1 MKVSTVSE
9 MRAFDKAALVQFGI
23 PELLLMENAGLA
35 SYDVLMSQCGIA
47 GKSFVVLAG
56 MGNNGGDG
64 FVVARKILSGGGSV
78 KVFILGDADKYTGP
92 ALINLE
98 IIRKMPIEII
108 EVSAARTTQK
118 GYCRLRRDYRC
129 HLRHRT
135 GPRD

>member
-9 MRAFDKAALVQFGI
+9 MRAFDKAALVQLGI

-35 SYDVLMSQCGIA
+35 SYEVLTSQCGVA

-64 FVVARKILSGGGSV
+64 FVVARKILSGGGCV
-78 KVFILGDADKYTGP
+78 KVYILGEASKYKGP

-108 EVSAARTTQK
+108 EVSTARTV
-118 GYCRLRRDYRC
+118 RRDIA
-129 HLRHRT
+129 
-135 GPRD
+135 GADVIIDAI